1 MVIGGAVTPPA
12 ALPVFDLAVYGGI
25 VIGAILVLGVILVAM
40 RRRFGGEQPQGADD
54 FSVEQVERLRRSGA
68 ISDEEF
74 ATLRRRALG
83 LGAARAEDDNGVTDA
98 TKGVDEDT
106 EQGQG

>member
-1 MVIGGAVTPPA
+1 MAIGGAGLPPA
-12 ALPVFDLAVYGGI
+12 AGVFDLALYGGI
-25 VIGAILVLGVILVAM
+25 VICAILALGVILVAM
-40 RRRFGGEQPQGADD
+40 RRRFHGRPRQGGGDL
-54 FSVEQVERLRRSGA
+54 SVEQVERLRRGGT

-83 LGAARAEDDNGVTDA
+83 LGAARAADDNGVMDGA
-98 TKGVDEDT
+98 KGVDEDT